1 MSTLVKCNVVVKV
14 VMTEEFRQRTLK
26 EMEELLE
33 KVKEAQQRIDFQ
45 SRVYLADLQKVD
57 LQKAAAFRR
66 QWEEE
71 REEREA
77 FRREVEE
84 RIERLRSIP
93 EGEEFIFTTLEAYVE
108 AKENEPLPIFSP
120 PQIIVKDDKV
130 IEIRR

>member
-1 MSTLVKCNVVVKV
+1 MSTLIKCNVIVKV
-14 VMTEEFRQRTLK
+14 VMTEEFRQRTLQ
-26 EMEELLE
+26 EMEELLK

-45 SRVYLADLQKVD
+45 SRVYLADLQKMD
-57 LQKAAAFRR
+57 LQKAATFRR

-77 FRREVEE
+77 FRRDMEQRMEK
-84 RIERLRSIP
+84 LRTIP
-93 EGEEFIFTTLEAYVE
+93 AGEEFVFTTLEAYVE

>member
-1 MSTLVKCNVVVKV
+1 MSTLVKCNVLVKV
-14 VMTEEFRQRTLK
+14 IMTEEFRQRTLK

-45 SRVYLADLQKVD
+45 SRIYLSDLQKVD

-71 REEREA
+71 REEREN
-77 FRREVEE
+77 FRREIEE
-84 RIERLRSIP
+84 RIEKLKSIP
-93 EGEEFIFTTLEAYVE
+93 EGEEFLLTTLEAYVE
-108 AKENEPLPIFSP
+108 AKENEPLPIFAP

-130 IEIRR
+130 VEIRR

>member
-1 MSTLVKCNVVVKV
+1 MSTLVKCNVIVKV
-14 VMTEEFRQRTLK
+14 IMTEEFRKRTLA

-45 SRVYLADLQKVD
+45 SRIYLADLQKVD
-57 LQKAAAFRR
+57 IQKAAAFRR

-71 REEREA
+71 RAEREE
-77 FRREVEE
+77 FRKDLEQ
-84 RIERLRSIP
+84 RIERLRTIP
-93 EGEEFIFTTLEAYVE
+93 EGEEFLFTTLEAYVE

-130 IEIRR
+130 VEIRR

>member
-1 MSTLVKCNVVVKV
+1 MSTLVKCNVLVKV
-14 VMTEEFRQRTLK
+14 IMTEDFRQRTLA
-26 EMEELLE
+26 ELEELLE
-33 KVKEAQQRIDFQ
+33 KVKDAQQRIDFQ
-45 SRVYLADLQKVD
+45 SRIYLADLQKVD

-77 FRREVEE
+77 FKKDLEE
-84 RIERLRSIP
+84 RIERLRTIP
-93 EGEEFIFTTLEAYVE
+93 EGEEFLLTTLEAYVE

-130 IEIRR
+130 VEIRR

>member
-1 MSTLVKCNVVVKV
+1 MSTFVKCNVIVKV

-77 FRREVEE
+77 FRKDVEQK
-84 RIERLRSIP
+84 IEKLRSIP
-93 EGEEFIFTTLEAYVE
+93 EGEEFVFTTLEAYVE
-108 AKENEPLPIFSP
+108 AKENEPLPVFSP
-120 PQIIVKDDKV
+120 PEIIIKDDKV
-130 IEIRR
+130 VEIRR